1 MKSPDRRGSA
11 REGVR
16 QWWLQRLT
24 AIALLPLAAL
34 FLPNFASV
42 AGGSWSEAT
51 FLYQN
56 PLHALV
62 AILFL
67 AVCAFHL
74 CLGMRVVIEDYVH
87 HAGVRTALLVGN
99 ALGCS
104 LLGAAGALSVILIA
118 AGGAG

>member
-1 MKSPDRRGSA
+1 MTAPDRLGSA

-16 QWWLQRLT
+16 HWWLQRLT

-34 FLPNFASV
+34 FLPSFATV
-42 AGGSWSEAT
+42 AAGGWAEAAA
-51 FLYQN
+51 LYRH

-62 AILFL
+62 ASLFL
-67 AVCAFHL
+67 AVCAYHL

-87 HAGVRTALLVGN
+87 HAGAKTALLVCN

-104 LLGAAGALSVILIA
+104 LLGAAGVLSVTLLA
-118 AGGAG
+118 TGNAG